1 MKLKAFLQ
9 LQKSEIQ
16 SLSHTDNLSNIETL
30 NLLGTDT
37 IIAGTGTTGDT
48 TILHSYTSTIAGIT
62 MDSGITIGIIIF
74 ISLVLG
80 QLIDRRV
87 NRDLYQHQD
96 QDQDNQEL

>member
-16 SLSHTDNLSNIETL
+16 SLSHTDN
-30 NLLGTDT
+30 
-37 IIAGTGTTGDT
+37 
-48 TILHSYTSTIAGIT
+48 
-62 MDSGITIGIIIF
+62 GITIGIIIF

>member
-1 MKLKAFLQ
+1 
-9 LQKSEIQ
+9 
-16 SLSHTDNLSNIETL
+16 
-30 NLLGTDT
+30 
-37 IIAGTGTTGDT
+37 
-48 TILHSYTSTIAGIT
+48 